1 MFRAAPLYIDVVTKK
16 KTIVKDGDNEW
27 EEEPEDQE
35 EPEEQR
41 EFVGYVPIMLRS
53 QFCVLRNKSDQ
64 ELTDLN
70 ECIYDQGGYFIING
84 GEKVLIA
91 QERLANNKVF
101 CFEKKPPSKFCWAC
115 EVRSHPEQGKWI
127 ILKSISMPILSFM
140 PAGARPT
147 STMYVQMYAGTSN
160 KEATTGNQ
168 IRAVIPY
175 VRQDIPVVIIFRALG
190 CVADR
195 DILERIC
202 YQFDDVE
209 MMDKF
214 KSSLEESFVIQD
226 QNIALDFIGR
236 RGSATNVL
244 RSERI
249 NYAKQLL
256 EKELLPH
263 IGIEPAHSNKKTY
276 FLGYVVNRLLL
287 CSLGRQGEDDR
298 DHYANKR

>member
-1 MFRAAPLYIDVVTKK
+1 MIIAPLYIDVVTKK
-16 KTIVKDGDNEW
+16 KTIVKEGENEW
-27 EEEPEDQE
+27 EEDQE
-35 EPEEQR
+35 EQEEPDEQR

-91 QERLANNKVF
+91 QERLANNKAF

-115 EVRSHPEQGKWI
+115 EVRSHPEQG
-127 ILKSISMPILSFM
+127 
-140 PAGARPT
+140 ARPT
-147 STMYVQMYAGTSN
+147 STMYIQMYAGSSN

-168 IRAVIPY
+168 IRGVIPY

-202 YQFDDVE
+202 YQFDDTE

-214 KSSLEESFVIQD
+214 RSSLEESFVIQD
-226 QNIALDFIGR
+226 QNIALGM
-236 RGSATNVL
+236 SHKYN
-244 RSERI
+244 
-249 NYAKQLL
+249 
-256 EKELLPH
+256 
-263 IGIEPAHSNKKTY
+263 
-276 FLGYVVNRLLL
+276 
-287 CSLGRQGEDDR
+287 
-298 DHYANKR
+298 